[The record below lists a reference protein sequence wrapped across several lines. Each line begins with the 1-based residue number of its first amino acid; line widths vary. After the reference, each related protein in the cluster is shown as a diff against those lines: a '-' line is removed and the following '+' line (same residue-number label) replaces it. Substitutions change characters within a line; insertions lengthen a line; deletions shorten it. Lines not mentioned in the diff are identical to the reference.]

1 MHVARG
7 VEYHCKAFFF
17 SLLLTPFLP
26 ILQTSKC
33 LVDAHP
39 ELRRP
44 MLRYVVKG
52 GPSHG
57 FSLLDGLLSR
67 HSRPY
72 FGEPQSSCTEYFDK
86 HAYELRKVFLFRSLT
101 TYSSQPPKIHCIHVF
116 CRTQPIYNPAP
127 TQATTD
133 KSPCTMEARQV
144 SVRCAI
150 RQSHFGQGHREWQ
163 TPLTITFGSC
173 RLETSR
179 APSSYKNY
187 HAHSWTIPS
196 FFLRHQHSQM
206 RNSSPLHGPFTMER
220 CERVTHHSERWK
232 KSASKFTSIENARRS
247 EPPPPGIHSAQCSRL
262 QLLVVIST
270 FHHIIW
276 L

>member
-1 MHVARG
+1 MRECLSGTPYEPADAPSSGGIAPSLFDFQSQELSQARSG
-7 VEYHCKAFFF
+7 DPLRACGPRRRVSLQ
-17 SLLLTPFLP
+17 SLLPLP
-26 ILQTSKC
+26 TLDSVSTHPSTSKC

-72 FGEPQSSCTEYFDK
+72 FGEPQSSCTQYFDK

-127 TQATTD
+127 TQAMTD

-150 RQSHFGQGHREWQ
+150 RQSHLGQGHREWQ

-196 FFLRHQHSQM
+196 FFCAINTRK
-206 RNSSPLHGPFTMER
+206 
-220 CERVTHHSERWK
+220 CEIALLYMGRLLWNV
-232 KSASKFTSIENARRS
+232 AS
-247 EPPPPGIHSAQCSRL
+247 
-262 QLLVVIST
+262 V
-270 FHHIIW
+270 
-276 L
+276 